1 MLSPRYNPSL
11 PPRFYEM
18 DEYAFEEMCQ
28 DLFAKE
34 SGIATCNT
42 YGVRGQLQSGIDLL
56 AHCDD
61 ITFTEVGQCKCYKD
75 FPPKKIREASD
86 VFLKYLGL
94 WQQRNVRRFILFVA
108 CELETTERQDE
119 IYSQIQR
126 FAKYNIKYEVWEAR
140 TLRQK
145 LAPHPEIVYR
155 YLQSQDLVELICG
168 LQPQQTSRSSD
179 LTIGI
184 FSSKID
190 RLSSDISKVKALRL
204 DEYRELYHQGKLREA
219 RICLDSLRNDEH
231 WDVFDKPLQARIL
244 QAISGYTIN
253 VEQNV
258 DKARSLAEEAYAIDP
273 KGDDTLLQV
282 LIAYQSEGAE
292 AALRLIDNTS
302 TINLFNL
309 KLGLL
314 VDLEHTSHVIA
325 ALQ

>member
-61 ITFTEVGQCKCYKD
+61 VKFTEVGQCKCYKD

-168 LQPQQTSRSSD
+168 LQPQQT
-179 LTIGI
+179 
-184 FSSKID
+184 
-190 RLSSDISKVKALRL
+190 
-204 DEYRELYHQGKLREA
+204 
-219 RICLDSLRNDEH
+219 
-231 WDVFDKPLQARIL
+231 
-244 QAISGYTIN
+244 
-253 VEQNV
+253 
-258 DKARSLAEEAYAIDP
+258 
-273 KGDDTLLQV
+273 
-282 LIAYQSEGAE
+282 
-292 AALRLIDNTS
+292 
-302 TINLFNL
+302 
-309 KLGLL
+309 
-314 VDLEHTSHVIA
+314 
-325 ALQ
+325 